1 MYYKNISRFIYL
13 SLFSLPLLF
22 SQAAMAE
29 VFSTE
34 KIKILGLERISRD
47 TVLNYLPVKRGQV
60 VDSEETAE
68 ILRVLYETGFFSDVR
83 IGRKANALV
92 ITVVE
97 NPVIGRLSFFGN
109 KEISDKKLREVLT
122 ASGFTEGRVFSD
134 AVLVNIKQSLINEY
148 KNQSYE
154 DVLVTVD
161 TQMEARHRVAVSIK
175 VSEGKVT
182 KVGKIT
188 IVGNQHFS
196 TSKLLKKMKLSTSG
210 IFSYFTSDDH
220 YSEMKLNEDL
230 ESLRNFYLD
239 KGYLQF
245 RIDSHQV
252 DFSKVGGKSNKHAA
266 IITIR
271 ITEGPVYA
279 IKGYTVDIDESVVEF
294 KAMKPKLLRLV
305 QLKRGAVFSRSAV
318 LQTNESFMNYL
329 AAHGYAFPN
338 LSVEPEVDESTHQ
351 VLVHFKV
358 NPRHLYYVRRINF
371 AGHTKTSDFVL
382 RREMRQLEGDLYSMP
397 KIEESKRRLSNLGY
411 LENVQVTPSRV
422 PGHADRVDLN
432 FQVKEVSA
440 TTASVQAGY
449 SDTEGLL
456 YGANFNQLNFL
467 GLGRSLA
474 FAFERSEYAR
484 TFSVAYNNPYYTED
498 GMSRGFKIYS
508 QKVMPGRIDLS
519 SYARD
524 GYGADMQ
531 YSRPISDYSRLDF
544 GYGYEYTRITVGR
557 NPASEIASYLG
568 QHGNR
573 FNQYK
578 INGGWSRSTYN
589 SSIFTTKG
597 VKQQLGVEV
606 GLPLEKRSLDY
617 YIVNYNI
624 GAYHPLVKRWTVGF
638 RGNLGYAGGYGR
650 SGSDLPFFKNFYAGG
665 IDSVH
670 GFEGSSLGPRDS
682 HGGPLGGNIL
692 TTASVGLI
700 LPDSEHV
707 RTTLFADAGNVYKN
721 NFDFG
726 DLRYSVGL
734 GVQWR
739 TALAP
744 LVFSFAKPLKT
755 GPGDRLRSFQFTVGT
770 SL

>member
-1 MYYKNISRFIYL
+1 MYYKFIL
-13 SLFSLPLLF
+13 SLFSLTLLF
-22 SQAAMAE
+22 SQTAMAD
-29 VFSTE
+29 VFLAK
-34 KIKILGLERISRD
+34 KIKIIGLERISRD
-47 TVLNYLPVKRGQV
+47 TVLNYLPVKRGHV
-60 VDSEETAE
+60 VDSQETAE
-68 ILRVLYETGFFSDVR
+68 MLRALYATGFFSDVR
-83 IGRKANALV
+83 VGKKANAL
-92 ITVVE
+92 IISVVE
-97 NPVIGRLSFFGN
+97 NPVIGSLRFSGN
-109 KEISDKKLREVLT
+109 KEINDKKLREVLT

-134 AVLVNIKQSLINEY
+134 AVLANIKQSLINEY

-154 DVLVTVD
+154 DVIVTVD
-161 TQMEARHRVAVSIK
+161 TQIETRNRVAVSIK

-182 KVGKIT
+182 KIKKIV
-188 IVGNQHFS
+188 IIGNQHFS
-196 TSKLLKKMKLSTSG
+196 TSKLLKEMKLSPSG
-210 IFSYFTSDDH
+210 IFSYFTSDDN

-245 RIDSHQV
+245 RINSHQV
-252 DFSKVGGKSNKHAA
+252 DFRELNKKSNKHLAV
-266 IITIR
+266 ITIR

-279 IKGYTVDIDESVVEF
+279 IKGYAVDIDDSVAEF
-294 KAMKPKLLRLV
+294 RAMKLSLLRLV
-305 QLKRGAVFSRSAV
+305 QLKRGALFSRSAV
-318 LQTNESFMNYL
+318 MQTNTAFTHYL
-329 AAHGYAFPN
+329 AAHGYAFPD
-338 LSVEPEVDESTHQ
+338 LDVEPEVDESTHQ
-351 VLVHFKV
+351 VFIHFKV
-358 NPRHLYYVRRINF
+358 NPSHLYYVRRINF
-371 AGHTKTSDFVL
+371 IGHNKTSDFVL
-382 RREMRQLEGDLYSMP
+382 RREMRQLEGGLYSMP
-397 KIEESKRRLSNLGY
+397 RIEESKRRLSNLGY
-411 LENVQVTPSRV
+411 LENVQVTPSPV
-422 PGHADRVDLN
+422 PGHTDRVDLN

-467 GLGRSLA
+467 GVGKSLA

-484 TFSVAYNNPYYTED
+484 TFSIGYNNPYYTDD

-508 QKVMPGRIDLS
+508 QKVMPGRVDLS

-524 GYGADMQ
+524 GYGADVQ
-531 YSRPISDYSRLDF
+531 YSTPISDYSRLDF
-544 GYGYEYTRITVGR
+544 GYGYEYTRITVGY
-557 NPASEIASYLG
+557 NPANEIASYLG
-568 QHGNR
+568 KHGNR

-589 SSIFTTKG
+589 SSIFTTQG

-606 GLPLEKRSLDY
+606 GLPFDHRSLDY
-617 YIVNYNI
+617 YIINYNI
-624 GAYHPLVKRWTVGF
+624 GAYHPLVKRWTVGL
-638 RGNLGYAGGYGR
+638 RGDLGYAGGYGR

-670 GFEGSSLGPRDS
+670 GFEASSLGPRDS

-692 TTASVGLI
+692 STASIGLI

-726 DLRYSVGL
+726 ALRYSVGAA
-734 GVQWR
+734 VQWR

-744 LVFSFAKPLKT
+744 LVFSLSKPLKT
-755 GPGDRLRSFQFTVGT
+755 RPGDRLRSFQFTVGT